1 MTNKT
6 KIEPSAEYQN
16 MVDLLAV
23 FSEATNQMAEL
34 EADLNDE
41 MLQQMDERRAK
52 FSKLQETIAKA
63 EQALEVIVLKHDAW
77 FEKRKS
83 IVTPYGTVKIT
94 GGESL
99 QVDNEELTMVLIEK
113 AAEKQ
118 ECRGGAFIN
127 TVRTLDLEALGKLD
141 DETLADFRIKR
152 VKSKNVKIAAAAI
165 DLGKAMKEIVKQEAA

>member
-6 KIEPSAEYQN
+6 KIEPSAEKQN

-63 EQALEVIVLKHDAW
+63 EQALKHDAW